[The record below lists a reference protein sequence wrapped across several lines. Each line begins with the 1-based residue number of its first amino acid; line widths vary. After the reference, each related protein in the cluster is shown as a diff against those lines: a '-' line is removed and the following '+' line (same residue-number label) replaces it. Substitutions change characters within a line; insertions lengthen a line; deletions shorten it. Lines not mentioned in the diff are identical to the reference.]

1 MVYATVN
8 FICLQAV
15 LREELAAESHFLGEG
30 HTKAAEEVRKGHHK
44 TRKVWIDLLILGS
57 CAARRGTDHLL
68 EASSSCRSTSSSLE
82 CHGSSKAVR
91 IASLQRSAASVPRDA
106 TTPASD
112 CNQF

>member
-1 MVYATVN
+1 
-8 FICLQAV
+8 
-15 LREELAAESHFLGEG
+15 
-30 HTKAAEEVRKGHHK
+30 
-44 TRKVWIDLLILGS
+44 
-57 CAARRGTDHLL
+57 
-68 EASSSCRSTSSSLE
+68 LE